1 MTIFYQ
7 AVASDTGQVYT
18 YSGAYPGT
26 GTATNV
32 IVVAGMGPGAPAAA
46 SMGWKTLLDVD
57 FTAETSQALHTDGV
71 TPVIGGVTWTKSG
84 SAKDGTVHPF
94 AIVNGTGL
102 VTSAIMAGTD
112 GFDSTVLTAPTL
124 WPNLLLGT
132 LSGVSRLPVRISA
145 IYGTVVGHTGGG
157 YSTGA
162 HGIAL
167 EARNAS
173 TRLIACASEIGVG
186 GVTATAYKF
195 ETASVSSINDSYTPS
210 PAHNC
215 MMLECPSGL
224 LLGQALQYT
233 AYSATN
239 VFPATPWLGRGI
251 TPNPTTALNIVTTN
265 PAVWT
270 TDNWHPSIIASMNNN
285 SDEYAV
291 VTRFKVEAFF

>member
-1 MTIFYQ
+1 MTVLYQ

-18 YSGAYPGT
+18 YSGIYPGT

-32 IVVAGMGPGAPAAA
+32 IVVAGMGPGAPAAP

-57 FTAETSQALHTDGV
+57 FTAAASQALHTDGV

-84 SAKDGTVHPF
+84 SAKDGTTRPW
-94 AIVNGTGL
+94 AIIQGTGL
-102 VTSAIMAGTD
+102 MTSAIMANTD
-112 GFDSTVLTAPTL
+112 GFAYNVQTAPTL

-145 IYGTVVGHTGGG
+145 IYGAVHGHTGGG
-157 YSTGA
+157 PGTGA

-173 TRLIACASEIGVG
+173 TRLIAYASEKGVG
-186 GVTATAYKF
+186 ESTSTVYTSEAGVFAA
-195 ETASVSSINDSYTPS
+195 ASDQYAPNPT
-210 PAHNC
+210 HNC
-215 MMLECPSGL
+215 KMLECPGGL
-224 LLGQALQYT
+224 LLGQVLHYT
-233 AYSATN
+233 AYAATN
-239 VFPATPWLGRGI
+239 VFPATPWLGRGV
-251 TPNPTTALNIVTTN
+251 TPCPTAALAVVTTN

-270 TDNWHPSIIASMNNN
+270 TDNWHPSIIASMNND